1 MTSQLHCC
9 WVRQLETW
17 FYRKMPSC
25 TQKMQEAI
33 QKNWSLTVFPWWP
46 QTRVQVTL
54 LCLSRP
60 SNWDR
65 QLCRSARLSL
75 NTSEA
80 HVDRVLNSL
89 LTCRT
94 S

>member
-1 MTSQLHCC
+1 MVLQEDAILHSEDS
-9 WVRQLETW
+9 L
-17 FYRKMPSC
+17 RKMAII
-25 TQKMQEAI
+25 TTHLQYQQEAI